1 MRVLRAFGIRRR
13 RPLAPRLRQEDV
25 TRLEA
30 VASRL
35 ANAEELIETRFKEMR
50 DRQAQRFAENDNQLA
65 ELAERLDFTERVMA
79 QRPIKAIK
87 SPDEKD
93 VVTPA

>member
-1 MRVLRAFGIRRR
+1 MERR
-13 RPLAPRLRQEDV
+13 LAAVELRQEQDV
-25 TRLEA
+25 MELE
-30 VASRL
+30 
-35 ANAEELIETRFKEMR
+35 EQYH
-50 DRQAQRFAENDNQLA
+50 DRMADLE
-65 ELAERLDFTERVMA
+65 ERLDFTERVMA